1 MKWMQGYA
9 AYLAQSGLMR
19 LLMAAL
25 MVPLVFA
32 GCASQGVKGAYLDA
46 AEVGSTFP
54 TTVSAVTSANLPIY
68 TKVAGVPFNLDVL
81 GGFYKTDNTSV
92 VTNISGNY
100 ATGDSN
106 IDLVDLSDA
115 GCSSACSGSVG
126 DSCQVSGVTIGSPTT
141 HAYGGGV
148 GSNGSSYYNWTGAEK
163 GRKTYL
169 SFTVPKALAKARV
182 RIYGKACNGGSC
194 ITATMCS
201 TDAFTVRPASFSVTS
216 TPSSGNAVAAGNT
229 YTMTATA
236 VNNAG
241 TTTTDYNGTPS
252 LTTTSMTDWRSVA
265 IATGAFSGSFGAASS
280 GVASG
285 SFSYSDFGPLTIPAG
300 AINDNTFVSSS
311 GSGDVAGGDCV
322 VGSNSNTLT
331 GGLYGCNIGNQAS
344 VTTPKFIAHHY
355 RVTSSITPACGSFSY
370 LGQPVSVQLTVDA
383 LNLAGNKLT
392 RLTAGAPNKPTF
404 DVQQLNGGSPMATEV
419 IPLSAN
425 LMWSP
430 DTTFGTTGGQYFTS
444 STVVP
449 SAVTATSKRPD
460 GLSASSA
467 APPDYESFTL
477 TTVASDA
484 LITSCN
490 GASVSTSACPSTAT
504 KLRYGVLKLT
514 DGQGTAI
521 SPASVQ
527 VTAQYWNGSS
537 FVTNTADSCTTINL
551 NAGTIA
557 ATTTPRPVARSTSI
571 TLVNGVGSFMLNA
584 TQASNWLIQL
594 GSSPRN
600 CLGSGG
606 GSIPAG
612 VGSPLNALSYLGSRS
627 CLNGYDQDPSAQMSF
642 GTLRST
648 YIYRSEKF

>member
-1 MKWMQGYA
+1 MKRMQGYA
-9 AYLAQSGLMR
+9 AHLAQCGLMR

-46 AEVGSTFP
+46 AEVGSLFP
-54 TTVSAVTSANLPIY
+54 ATVSAVTSANLPIY

-81 GGFYKTDNTSV
+81 GGFYKTDNTTI
-92 VTNISGNY
+92 VTDISGTY
-100 ATGDSN
+100 ASGDSN

-169 SFTVPKALAKARV
+169 SFTVPKALANARV

-216 TPSSGNAVAAGNT
+216 TPSSGSPVAAGNT

-236 VNNAG
+236 VNSAG

-252 LTTTSMTDWRSVA
+252 LTTTNMTDWRSVA

-300 AINDNTFVSSS
+300 AINDNTFVSAS

-331 GGLYGCNIGNQAS
+331 GGLYGCNISNQAS
-344 VTTPKFIAHHY
+344 AATPSFIAHHY
-355 RVTSSITPACGSFSY
+355 RVTSSMTPACGSFTY
-370 LGQPVSVQLTVDA
+370 FGQALSAQVTVDA
-383 LNLAGNKLT
+383 LNAAGNKLT
-392 RLTAGAPNKPTF
+392 RLTASAPNKPLLTL
-404 DVQQLNGGSPMATEV
+404 QQLNGGAATSSPL
-419 IPLSAN
+419 PLSAT

-430 DTTFGTTGGQYFTS
+430 DATFGTTGGQYFTS
-444 STVVP
+444 TTGSP
-449 SAVTATSKRPD
+449 SAVTITADRPG
-460 GLSASSA
+460 GLPVLGV
-467 APPDYESFTL
+467 PPDYESFTL

-490 GASVSTSACPSTAT
+490 GASVSTSACPSATT

-557 ATTTPRPVARSTSI
+557 ATTTPRPVAKNSST
-571 TLVNGVGSFMLNA
+571 TLNNGVGTFMLSA
-584 TQASNWLIQL
+584 TQASNWVIQL

-600 CLGSGG
+600 CLGGG
-606 GSIPAG
+606 NTPAG
-612 VGSPLNALSYLGSRS
+612 VGAPLNALSYLGSRS
-627 CLNGYDQDPSAQMSF
+627 CLGTYDKDPSAQMSF

>member
-1 MKWMQGYA
+1 MKRMQGYA
-9 AYLAQSGLMR
+9 AHLAQCGLMR

-46 AEVGSTFP
+46 AEVGSLFP
-54 TTVSAVTSANLPIY
+54 ATVSAVTSANLPIY

-81 GGFYKTDNTSV
+81 GGFYKTDNTTI
-92 VTNISGNY
+92 VTNISGTY
-100 ATGDSN
+100 ASGDSN

-169 SFTVPKALAKARV
+169 SFTVPKALANARV

-216 TPSSGNAVAAGNT
+216 TPSSGSTVAAGNT
-229 YTMTATA
+229 YTMTTTA
-236 VNNAG
+236 VNSAG

-344 VTTPKFIAHHY
+344 ATTPSFIAHHY
-355 RVTSSITPACGSFSY
+355 RVTSSVTPACGSFSY
-370 LGQPVSVQLTVDA
+370 LGQPVSVQVTVDA
-383 LNLAGNKLT
+383 LNLAGNKLS
-392 RLTAGAPNKPTF
+392 RLTAGAPSKPTLA
-404 DVQQLNGGSPMATEV
+404 VQQLNGGSAT
-419 IPLSAN
+419 INPLGFS

-449 SAVTATSKRPD
+449 SAVTATSTRPA

-514 DGQGTAI
+514 DGQGTAV
-521 SPASVQ
+521 SPASMQ
-527 VTAQYWNGSS
+527 VTAQYWNGSA
-537 FVTNTADSCTTINL
+537 FVTNTADSCTSINF
-551 NAGTIA
+551 NTGTIA
-557 ATTTPRPVARSTSI
+557 ATTTPRPVAKNAST
-571 TLVNGVGSFMLNA
+571 TLTNGVGTLMLNA
-584 TQASNWLIQL
+584 TQSSNWAIKL
-594 GSSPRN
+594 GSSDNN
-600 CLGSGG
+600 CISAT
-606 GSIPAG
+606 SS
-612 VGSPLNALSYLGSRS
+612 VGAPLNTLSAYLGSRS
-627 CLNGYDQDPSAQMSF
+627 CASSYDKDPSAQMSF